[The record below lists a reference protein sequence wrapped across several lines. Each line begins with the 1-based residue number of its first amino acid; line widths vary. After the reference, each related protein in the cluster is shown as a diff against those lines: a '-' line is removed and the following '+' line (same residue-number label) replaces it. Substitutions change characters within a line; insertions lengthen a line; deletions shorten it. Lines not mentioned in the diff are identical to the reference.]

1 MVYNQ
6 KTQNSKRVRLILSH
20 KKMMKNNKNKFKKN
34 KNNKKIIQK
43 LNTFFCVFH
52 FMIISLK
59 SFRFVKEKLLPS
71 TV

>member
-1 MVYNQ
+1 
-6 KTQNSKRVRLILSH
+6 
-20 KKMMKNNKNKFKKN
+20 MKNNKNKFKKN

-59 SFRFVKEKLLPS
+59 SFRSVKEKLLPS

>member
-34 KNNKKIIQK
+34 KKNIQK

-59 SFRFVKEKLLPS
+59 SFRSVKEKLLPS